1 MTTPAEWL
9 DNSCNRCTQEG
20 QTATYLAPI
29 TPGVLPSDDGVSNI
43 GAYPQVPTYSSCDP
57 AACMPGVATPD
68 QCPECRAAPG
78 APHAAG
84 CQTIV
89 DNSIFPDSGNLNS
102 GEPYSGFLVG
112 SLTERFGRCVGIAAS
127 KNQDYANS
135 SDPFANFRRS
145 EMVGVDPGRAILV
158 RVTDKLCRIS
168 NLLEAEGAVKDESI
182 SDSIDD
188 AINYLAILGAWL
200 ARDRVND
207 EGTA

>member
-9 DNSCNRCTQEG
+9 DKSCNSCTEVGRQGDT
-20 QTATYLAPI
+20 LAPI
-29 TPGVLPSDDGVSNI
+29 TSGVLVSRE
-43 GAYPQVPTYSSCDP
+43 QVSTVTSACEDLYTGECVP
-57 AACMPGVATPD
+57 AD

-78 APHAAG
+78 RPHAAG

-89 DNSIFPDSGNLNS
+89 DNFIFPDSGNLNS
-102 GEPYSGFLVG
+102 GGPYSDFLVG
-112 SLTERFGRCVGIAAS
+112 SLTERFGRCVGIAAV
-127 KNQDYANS
+127 KNQDYATS

-158 RVTDKLCRIS
+158 RITDKLCRIS
-168 NLLEAEGAVKDESI
+168 NLLEAEGAVKDESV

-200 ARDRVND
+200 ARDSGSD